1 MQERAVPT
9 LRGSSKCVVRIIT
22 VQNCTDRFSHWTQS
36 VKSGSTMAATT
47 PKILLVAGSPMGV
60 SFLAA
65 RLKRWE
71 CEIDFASSCKEA
83 STFVSGRRFDLVLSE
98 YRLRDGSSHPL
109 AASLIGSN
117 TTLIYS
123 YPVETDCWWL
133 PAVKNGQSCWG
144 SLAMRPS
151 EFIGFLDDI
160 LKEIR
165 SRQTA
170 TSEEFSDPL
179 LKVIA
184 K

>member
-1 MQERAVPT
+1 
-9 LRGSSKCVVRIIT
+9 
-22 VQNCTDRFSHWTQS
+22 
-36 VKSGSTMAATT
+36 
-47 PKILLVAGSPMGV
+47 MGV

-83 STFVSGRRFDLVLSE
+83 STFVSDQRFDLVLSE
-98 YRLRDGSSHPL
+98 YRLRDGSSDPL
-109 AASLIGSN
+109 AASLIGSS

-133 PAVKNGQSCWG
+133 PAVKNGQLCWG
-144 SLAMRPS
+144 SLAMRPN

-165 SRQTA
+165 SRQAA
-170 TSEEFSDPL
+170 TSDESCEALF
-179 LKVIA
+179 KATA